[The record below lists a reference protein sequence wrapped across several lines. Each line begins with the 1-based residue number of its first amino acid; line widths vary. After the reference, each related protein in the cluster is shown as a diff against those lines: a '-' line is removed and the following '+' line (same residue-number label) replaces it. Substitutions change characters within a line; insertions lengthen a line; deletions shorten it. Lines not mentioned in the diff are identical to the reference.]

1 MLYAV
6 ALINYSIEDLLPHR
20 NRMLLIQEILEGDP
34 KAAVSSAVV
43 KQNWPLCN
51 GHSADPLVLIEVAAQ
66 TAGISAGLARIK
78 ECVMDADKTS
88 WLVGIKQ
95 ASFFVDSLAVN
106 DNIITLAVNSYA
118 YEGYRKIKST
128 SRIGSKVVGEIELQ
142 AIQADAGHLP
152 E

>member
-1 MLYAV
+1 MPLV
-6 ALINYSIEDLLPHR
+6 NYSIEDLLPHR
-20 NRMLLIQEILEGDP
+20 NRMLLIQKILEGDP

-43 KQNWPLCN
+43 MQNWPLCN
-51 GHSADPLVLIEVAAQ
+51 GHIADPLVLIEVAAQ

-78 ECVMDADKTS
+78 TCKTDADKKS

-95 ASFFVDSLAVN
+95 ACFHVDSLAVN
-106 DNIITLAVNSYA
+106 DTIITRAENSYT

-128 SRIGSKVVGEIELQ
+128 SRIGPQVVGEIELQ